1 MIRGII
7 YILTAAL
14 SLAIMGALIK
24 EIGIGLPTIMI
35 VFSRFLISVIIM
47 IPVVLKDKDFSLKV
61 NKPLIIIARC
71 IAGLTGMTLL
81 FYVIKYVPLAN
92 VLLLQNT
99 RPIFVPIIL
108 VIFLGIKTCKSV
120 VLGIIIS
127 FIGIAVILNHSFG
140 VFQPIAILALLAG
153 FCAAVAIILLKR
165 FIKENNN
172 RTQEALFYFFLF
184 STVVSGVI
192 LPFVWVTPT
201 LRQIILLILTGL
213 FGTAYQFLMTTSLKY
228 ISVRIAT
235 PMLYFSVIF
244 GGLIS
249 WLIWNRAMSLE
260 FITGMIITLMGV
272 LVVVYYS
279 ARETGK
285 SESLRLKNIK

>member
-1 MIRGII
+1 MIKGII

-24 EIGIGLPTIMI
+24 EIGIDLPTIMI

-47 IPVVLKDKDFSLKV
+47 LPIVLKDKDFSLKV
-61 NKPLIIIARC
+61 NKPLIILARC
-71 IAGLTGMTLL
+71 IAGLTGMTLF
-81 FYVIKYVPLAN
+81 FYVLKYVPLAN

-108 VIFLGIKTCKSV
+108 IIFLGIRTSKSV

-127 FIGIAVILNHSFG
+127 FIGIAVILNPTSD
-140 VFQPIAILALLAG
+140 VFQPIAILALVAG

-165 FIKENNN
+165 FIKANNN
-172 RTQEALFYFFLF
+172 RTKEALFYFFSF
-184 STVVSGVI
+184 STIVTGVI

-201 LRQIILLILTGL
+201 LTQILLLILTGL
-213 FGTAYQFLMTTSLKY
+213 FGTAYQFLMTASLKY

-249 WLIWNRAMSLE
+249 WLVWNRAMSLDF
-260 FITGMIITLMGV
+260 FIGMLVTLIGV
-272 LVVVYYS
+272 IVVVYFTAKEAS
-279 ARETGK
+279 K
-285 SESLRLKNIK
+285 SVNQ